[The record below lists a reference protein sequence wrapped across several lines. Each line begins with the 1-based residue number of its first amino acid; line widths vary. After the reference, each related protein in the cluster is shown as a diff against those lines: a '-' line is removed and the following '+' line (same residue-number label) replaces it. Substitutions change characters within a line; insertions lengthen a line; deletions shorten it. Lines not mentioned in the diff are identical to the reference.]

1 MTDVQRQPGKW
12 KLYGVAIAFTLT
24 VGFSFFGIKK
34 CALYADSLEILAY
47 RYIAAL
53 IGVVI
58 WLAARRMMGK
68 DSVKAP
74 GRPKFHLYQTA
85 AFYILFM
92 IFQVVAMFFATSIEG
107 AIVFT
112 MVPIFAKIIGR
123 TVLGEKSTLLQ
134 NIFMVITV
142 AALLTLVILNATD
155 IDLNVKGLILMV
167 ISSIFMACNNVSA
180 RYIRDVFRPIEI
192 TKCIAMGG
200 FPIFTVAALARA
212 AYRGN
217 IADFFEPLLHPEFV
231 VWALFLGIGCILLS
245 AQFMSYM
252 LAHMQ
257 IVQSTVFNSASTL
270 VSIIAGALLLGE
282 PLYWYHYLCGAVI
295 IVGVIGLTLAPADAN
310 NSGKSLG
317 GSMDRE
323 ESTSVN
329 DEAGVG
335 IGRAENTDEN
345 NQDNGA

>member
-12 KLYGVAIAFTLT
+12 KLYSIAVAFTLT

-53 IGVVI
+53 IGVAV
-58 WLAARRMMGK
+58 WLLARRMMGK
-68 DSVKAP
+68 VPGKIP
-74 GRPKFHLYQTA
+74 GRPRLHLYQTA

-92 IFQVVAMFFATSIEG
+92 IFQVAAMFFATSIEG

-123 TVLGEKSTLLQ
+123 IVLGEKSTLLQ
-134 NIFMVITV
+134 NIFMTVTV
-142 AALLTLVILNATD
+142 AALAALVILNAAD
-155 IDLNVKGLILMV
+155 IALNVKGLVLMV
-167 ISSIFMACNNVSA
+167 ISSVFMACNNVSA
-180 RYIRDVFRPIEI
+180 RYIRDVFRPMEI
-192 TKCIAMGG
+192 TICITVGG
-200 FPIFTVAALARA
+200 FLIFVAAALARA
-212 AYRGN
+212 AYRGS
-217 IADFFEPLLHPEFV
+217 IADFFEPLAHPEFLI
-231 VWALFLGIGCILLS
+231 WASFLGIGCILLS

-257 IVQSTVFNSASTL
+257 IIQSTAFNSASTL

-282 PLYWYHYLCGAVI
+282 PLYWYHYLCGTVI
-295 IVGVIGLTLAPADAN
+295 IAGVIGLTLAPANAD

-317 GSMDRE
+317 GDMEREASAGKDE
-323 ESTSVN
+323 ESSSVN
-329 DEAGVG
+329 SEK
-335 IGRAENTDEN
+335 N
-345 NQDNGA
+345 